1 MDDPYAFE
9 LDPQLQADTVLIS
22 DWHLCQVRLMNDS
35 RYPWVI
41 LIPKVPGVAEI
52 HELAN
57 EQQHLLLEESVRLSK
72 ALEQLFSPHKL
83 NVAAL
88 GNVVRQLHVHHIV
101 RFENDETFPKPV
113 WGIGDA
119 IPLRYGCTARYRKW
133 TSDRLGHSLSEVFLV
148 RYRITGGHICPVQG
162 KALTSSSPS
171 FLQFA
176 KIYAARASFST
187 RKIWRQ
193 LLFCLRR

>member
-1 MDDPYAFE
+1 
-9 LDPQLQADTVLIS
+9 
-22 DWHLCQVRLMNDS
+22 
-35 RYPWVI
+35 

-119 IPLRYGCTARYRKW
+119 IPYDTDALRDTVNG
-133 TSDRLGHSLSEVFLV
+133 LQ
-148 RYRITGGHICPVQG
+148 I
-162 KALTSSSPS
+162 ALDI
-171 FLQFA
+171 L
-176 KIYAARASFST
+176 
-187 RKIWRQ
+187 
-193 LLFCLRR
+193 

>member
-9 LDPQLQADTVLIS
+9 LDPQLQADTVLVS

-57 EQQHLLLEESVRLSK
+57 EQQYLLLEESVRLSK
-72 ALEQLFSPHKL
+72 ALEQLFCPHKL

-88 GNVVRQLHVHHIV
+88 GNVVRQLHVITLCV
-101 RFENDETFPKPV
+101 LKMTRPSRSLFGALAMRFLT
-113 WGIGDA
+113 IRMYCA
-119 IPLRYGCTARYRKW
+119 IP
-133 TSDRLGHSLSEVFLV
+133 
-148 RYRITGGHICPVQG
+148 
-162 KALTSSSPS
+162 
-171 FLQFA
+171 
-176 KIYAARASFST
+176 
-187 RKIWRQ
+187 
-193 LLFCLRR
+193 